1 MAAVARVYKKIT
13 YEQPLNEK
21 MRTFLRLELLFLQ
34 VQHNLEGDS
43 EWNSRAML
51 TSLIEILNV
60 CSRTDFK
67 TELLRELERHGAM
80 LARLE
85 QVPEVDQD
93 RLRELLSE
101 VDTLIDRLHATSGQF
116 GQSLR
121 SNDFICSIRQ
131 RSSIPGGLCDF
142 DLPMYHY
149 WLQRPAKERLDD
161 VRQWLSPIDP
171 MWLSI
176 ELILRLTRESAAATA
191 EVAVAGFFQRSL
203 DKNITCQLVCVT
215 VPARLLYYP
224 EISGSKHR
232 FTVRFL
238 APVTDGRTVQSV
250 DDVKFW
256 LTCCMS

>member
-1 MAAVARVYKKIT
+1 MLNKIT

-34 VQHNLEGDS
+34 VQHNLEGS
-43 EWNSRAML
+43 AEWNSRATL

-60 CSRTDFK
+60 CSRTDLK

-85 QVPEVDQD
+85 QVPEVDQS
-93 RLRELLSE
+93 RLKELLSE
-101 VDTLIDRLHATSGQF
+101 VDVLIDRLHATSGQF

-121 SNDFICSIRQ
+121 NNEFICSIRQ

-149 WLQRPAKERLDD
+149 WLQRPAKERLENL
-161 VRQWLSPIDP
+161 REWLSPIEP
-171 MWLSI
+171 MWQSI
-176 ELILRLTRESAAATA
+176 ELILRLTRESA
-191 EVAVAGFFQRSL
+191 VPVPGMAVAGFFQRSL
-203 DKNITCQLVCVT
+203 DQDTPCQLVRVT
-215 VPARLLYYP
+215 VPARLPYYP
-224 EISGSKHR
+224 EISGGKHR

-238 APVTDGRTVQSV
+238 APVTDGRTVQSAE
-250 DDVKFW
+250 DVKFE

>member
-1 MAAVARVYKKIT
+1 MHETIT

-21 MRTFLRLELLFLQ
+21 VRTFLRLELLFLQ
-34 VQHNLEGDS
+34 VQHNLEGGS
-43 EWNSRAML
+43 EWGSRATL

-60 CSRTDFK
+60 CSRTDLK
-67 TELLRELERHGAM
+67 TELLRELERHSVM

-85 QVPEVDQD
+85 QVPEVDQY
-93 RLRELLSE
+93 RLRDLLTE

-121 SNDFICSIRQ
+121 NNEFICSIRQ

-142 DLPMYHY
+142 DLPVYHY
-149 WLQRPAKERLDD
+149 WLQRPARERLADL
-161 VRQWLSPIDP
+161 RKWLSPLDP

-176 ELILRLTRESAAATA
+176 ELILRLTRESAVPTA
-191 EVAVAGFFQRSL
+191 EVAAAGFFQRSL
-203 DKNITCQLVCVT
+203 DQDIPCQLICVT
-215 VPARLLYYP
+215 VPANLPYYP
-224 EISGSKHR
+224 EISGGKHR

-238 APVTDGRTVQSV
+238 APATDGRTLQSV
-250 DDVKFW
+250 DDVKFE